1 MARRRFQ
8 SPEPERSGKWWYLRY
23 WQDVVVGGTR
33 KRVRKRVKLAPAST
47 PDREVK
53 KIAAEHLR
61 PLNQGLMTVG
71 SAVTFNDYVEEVY
84 KPTDLKLMASSTQDR
99 YEGILR
105 NYLVPSFGEL
115 ALRELTPLTVQRY
128 FSNKV
133 ADSNLQHESRDKI
146 RDVMSSV
153 LASAVKYGYLV
164 TNPVEGVV
172 MPVARKGRRSKPY
185 VTPQQFANLLKL
197 IPEPYAT
204 MVFVAV
210 YTGLRVSELIALK
223 WRNVHLHADAV
234 TVEERYCRG
243 DWSAPKS
250 WASNA
255 TIPVPRTVIERIEA
269 LRSMEV
275 AVRAGR
281 AVRRY
286 RVVKSSAPDDLVFQS
301 VAKGGPMRD
310 NNILCRFIKPAGKAL
325 GIPWVNWRSLR
336 TSYATWLKLAGAD
349 VKDAQGLLR
358 HSRASTTL
366 DFYQQF
372 VPESERKAVEKL
384 GRLGVELV
392 N

>member
-8 SPEPERSGKWWYLRY
+8 NPEPERSGKWWYLRY
-23 WQDVVVGGTR
+23 WQDVVVDGKR
-33 KRVRKRVKLAPAST
+33 SRVRKRVKLAPASM

-115 ALRELTPLTVQRY
+115 ALRELTPLAVQRY
-128 FSNKV
+128 FSKM
-133 ADSNLQHESRDKI
+133 ADSKLQHESRDKI
-146 RDVMSSV
+146 RDVLSSV

-164 TNPVEGVV
+164 TNPVEGVA

-185 VTPQQFANLLKL
+185 VTLQQFANLLKL

-210 YTGLRVSELIALK
+210 YSGLRVSELIALK
-223 WRNVHLHADAV
+223 WRNVHLHSDSV
-234 TVEERYCRG
+234 TIEERYCRG

-250 WASNA
+250 RASNA
-255 TIPVPRTVIERIEA
+255 TIPVSHAVIERIEA
-269 LRSMEV
+269 LKGMEV
-275 AVRAGR
+275 EVRAGR
-281 AVRRY
+281 AVRKY
-286 RVVKSSAPDDLVFQS
+286 RVVKSSGPDDLVFRS
-301 VAKGGPMRD
+301 VAKGQPMRD
-310 NNILCRFIKPAGKAL
+310 NNILVRFIKPAGRAL
-325 GIPWVNWRSLR
+325 GISWVNWRCLR

-372 VPESERKAVEKL
+372 VPESERRAVEKL
-384 GRLGVELV
+384 GQLGAQVV